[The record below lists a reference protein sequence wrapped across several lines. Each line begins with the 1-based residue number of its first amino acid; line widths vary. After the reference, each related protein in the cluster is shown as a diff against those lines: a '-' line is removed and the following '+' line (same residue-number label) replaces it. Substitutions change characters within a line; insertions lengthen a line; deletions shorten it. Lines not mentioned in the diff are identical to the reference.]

1 MSIGSDLAARLKS
14 LWADL
19 RREGP
24 GAILVRGSATF
35 LTIRV
40 LGIGVAFLTQVVLAR
55 LLGVDEYGI
64 YAYALSWLTV
74 LAMLGAVGV
83 DHSTL
88 RFVGQYKGREDWIL
102 LRGFLRWSFG
112 SAFIVSIVTTVVA
125 VSVLIAIGPSLSP
138 SHKSTYLVACLLIPI
153 MVQLQIGSGTIRAF
167 RKIARAQIPADLVRP
182 ILIVALL
189 GVTYWALDRE
199 VLATTAMGATLAA
212 SAVALGVIIFFL
224 RSIVRESVPRARAE
238 YRSFEWLA
246 VSFPLLILNG
256 SYLLLSQTDILMIGA
271 LLDTTE
277 AGIYSAASRLA
288 MLLPLGLATVNAI
301 AAPMIAEF
309 HATNDRR
316 KLQRTLTVAAWCALG
331 LAFPLAVVI
340 LFAGDWLLALYGQ
353 EFRAAYFALLILAG
367 GQVVNTITGP
377 VGFVMTMTGHQ
388 KQAMTILILMIPANL
403 LLNSLLIPEFGIEG
417 AAVATA
423 ATTVTHNLLMLAYV
437 RKHHRLNTT
446 VFASAL

>member
-1 MSIGSDLAARLKS
+1 MSTGPDLAARLRS
-14 LWADL
+14 LSLEL
-19 RREGP
+19 RRDGP
-24 GAILVRGSATF
+24 GAMLVRGSAMF

-40 LGIGVAFLTQVVLAR
+40 LGIGLAFLTQVVLAR
-55 LLGVDEYGI
+55 LLGVAEYGI

-74 LAMLGAVGV
+74 LAMLGAIGV

-88 RFVGQYKGREDWIL
+88 RFVAEYKGRKDWAL
-102 LRGFLRWSFG
+102 LCGFLRWSLG
-112 SAFIVSIVTTVVA
+112 SAFIASIVTMVIA
-125 VSVLIAIGPSLSP
+125 VSVLIAIGPKLSP
-138 SHKSTYLVACLLIPI
+138 AHKSTYLVACLLIPI
-153 MVQLQIGSGTIRAF
+153 MVQLQIGSATIRAF

-182 ILIVALL
+182 VLIVALL
-189 GVTYWALDRE
+189 GVIYWTLDRE

-224 RSIVRESVPRARAE
+224 RSIVRSTVPRVRAQ

-256 SYLLLSQTDILMIGA
+256 TYLLLSQTDILMIGA
-271 LLDTTE
+271 LLSTTE
-277 AGIYSAASRLA
+277 AGLYSAASRLA

-309 HATNDRR
+309 HAADDRR

-331 LAFPLAVVI
+331 LAVPLAVVI
-340 LFAGDWLLALYGQ
+340 LVAGDWLLALYGQ
-353 EFRAAYFALLILAG
+353 EFRTAYLALLILAG

-446 VFASAL
+446 VFASAR

>member
-112 SAFIVSIVTTVVA
+112 SALIVSIVTTVVA

-417 AAVATA
+417 AAVATT